1 MNNANAIAAI
11 LLKATEEFKA
21 CKRNK
26 SGSVNQNA
34 EYAIRKRAVAAMME
48 LGEDRSEAFD
58 MVNALS
64 RKYAV

>member
-11 LLKATEEFKA
+11 LMKAVEEFKV

-34 EYAIRKRAVAAMME
+34 EYAIRKRAVAALME
-48 LGEDRSEAFD
+48 QGESRNDAFD
-58 MVNALS
+58 MVNSLS